1 MDDDSPLCR
10 YRHLVAGR
18 RGGKTLSAAWE
29 VLFYCLHPEIYHW
42 DFHRERSDEPLHCW
56 VLTKDHKV
64 GRAPLL
70 TFRKVLRAAG
80 LTNNKEFKEN
90 RSELTFEFTNGS
102 LVEFKTAVDPQSL
115 RGMGLDL
122 MWVDEAAFV
131 PDREAYDVATPALD
145 DKLGGLVFTTTPDG
159 KNWYYEEFFTGE
171 ALTDPNVGRVEYRSI
186 DNPYF
191 PREAWEARKKTYHPL
206 LFKQE
211 YEAAFDAMVGKE
223 LAGEWLTKHFY
234 TFSDIPRSKED
245 ERKYNLDLYIGID
258 PAISLA
264 DNADYFAAALIGVSK
279 DQTEVFLLDMYKDR
293 IPFPEQVDFV
303 REWHQKYRPML
314 IGIEAQAYQAALAQA
329 TARLENLPPVVP
341 MMAKGK
347 KSERILSMSPLFRI
361 GKVRVR
367 ADQRDFIDEWLDY
380 DSTLKNPK
388 DDCLDAVEIALR
400 TAGALLPAMPD
411 ISTFEPPTLEREAYR
426 DLPGIWKPGDDM
438 VDEMMGSM
446 W

>member
-1 MDDDSPLCR
+1 MEGRLSR

-42 DFHRERSDEPLHCW
+42 DFHKRQSDEPLHCW

-70 TFRKVLRAAG
+70 TFRKVLRDAG
-80 LTNNKEFKEN
+80 LTNRKDYNEN

-115 RGMGLDL
+115 RGMGLDI

-145 DKLGGLVFTTTPDG
+145 DKPGALMFTTTPDG
-159 KNWYYEEFFTGE
+159 KNWYYEEFFEGKSVE
-171 ALTDPNVGRVEYRSI
+171 DPDIGRVQYRTI

-191 PREAWEARKKTYHPL
+191 SREVWEARKRVYHPL

-211 YEAAFDAMVGKE
+211 FEAAFDAMQGKE
-223 LAGEWLTKHFY
+223 LLGEWLTKHFY
-234 TFSDIPRSKED
+234 EMSDLPRSKD
-245 ERKYNLDLYIGID
+245 DPRKFALDLYVGID

-264 DNADYFAAALIGVSK
+264 DNADFFAAALIGVSK
-279 DQTEVFLLDMYKDR
+279 DQTEVYLLEMYKGR
-293 IPFPEQVDFV
+293 LPFPEQVDFV
-303 REWHQKYRPML
+303 REWHQKYRPSL

-329 TARLENLPPVVP
+329 TARLEHMPPIVP

-367 ADQRDFIDEWLDY
+367 ADHNDFIDEWLDY

-400 TAGALLPAMPD
+400 TAGALLPVMPD
-411 ISTFEPPTLEREAYR
+411 EKLWKPPSLARDAYN
-426 DLPGIWKPGDDM
+426 DLPGVWTPDSEA